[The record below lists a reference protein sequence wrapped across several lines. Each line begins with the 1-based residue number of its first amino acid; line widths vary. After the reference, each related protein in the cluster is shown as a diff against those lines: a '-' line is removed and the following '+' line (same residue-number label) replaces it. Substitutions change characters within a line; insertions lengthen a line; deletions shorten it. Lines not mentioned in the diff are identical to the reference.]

1 MSAET
6 DDSNAL
12 SPTLLRVIGVGDVV
26 MFAIIGLLLFDD
38 VIFGAIAGTLTGVGT
53 VWFLSWSLG
62 GSDDANRRGEP
73 AGLTA
78 QIHRGAAGAA
88 LMGSGIIAI
97 ALMFVREDPLF
108 ALGLGLGVAIV
119 EYPILSR
126 VLPKDVD
133 EEDVTVG

>member
-38 VIFGAIAGTLTGVGT
+38 IVFGAIAGALTGVGT

-62 GSDDANRRGEP
+62 SNDADSRAEP

-97 ALMFVREDPLF
+97 ALMFVREEPLF